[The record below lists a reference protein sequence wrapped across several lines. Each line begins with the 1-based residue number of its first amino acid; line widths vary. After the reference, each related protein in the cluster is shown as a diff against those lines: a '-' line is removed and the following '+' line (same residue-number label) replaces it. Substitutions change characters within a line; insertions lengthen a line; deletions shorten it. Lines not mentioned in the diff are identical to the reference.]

1 MLYGLEWFEHLR
13 LQAVTSVD
21 FLTLKQHQLLIIT
34 AVIYASKNC
43 TIFKGLFYARVR
55 MFRPPTN
62 RLLLRKSELQTTC
75 IDLAMSLVRLVELL
89 SERQTHRQTDT
100 MTIAIQPSAQ

>member
-1 MLYGLEWFEHLR
+1 
-13 LQAVTSVD
+13 
-21 FLTLKQHQLLIIT
+21 
-34 AVIYASKNC
+34 
-43 TIFKGLFYARVR
+43 